1 MEISASVE
9 NTKILILL
17 SLASQLYA
25 VNARMEKAITMESLL
40 QHPRT
45 ASHPPSSISFLTKGE
60 MHTRKPEKKQTK
72 ICEELVQKRRY
83 A

>member
-1 MEISASVE
+1 
-9 NTKILILL
+9 
-17 SLASQLYA
+17 
-25 VNARMEKAITMESLL
+25 MEKAITMESLL

-72 ICEELVQKRRY
+72 I
-83 A
+83 